1 MPTVSVN
8 LDENQYVRVNTA
20 FNPMVLQAPRDTV
33 RITLSELKPSVDNVV
48 YHTLGGQ
55 DNPLKFDSIDTNV
68 WALSMSDRS
77 SLIVSEIDPQRVSVF
92 SSAGVEAYLDQYSGA
107 LGVIEQEHMKIHKGE
122 AFTVSERL
130 TIPNVG
136 GTHEFLAIVPALV
149 FPHFR
154 SFTVTSDGG
163 PNDVDFYEGSTIS
176 SPGTPVTPFNNNR
189 NSSNIA
195 ELLVYDTPV
204 LLTDGVSL
212 EPILIPG
219 TKQTGSFGSEASNEW
234 ILKQDEIYMIRIT
247 NNTTGAGTSNFT
259 INLFF
264 YE

>member
-1 MPTVSVN
+1 MPTSIVN
-8 LDENQYVRVNTA
+8 LDVTQYVQVNSSLGQILLQSLRDEVRVTLSDLKPAKSNTA
-20 FNPMVLQAPRDTV
+20 F
-33 RITLSELKPSVDNVV
+33 
-48 YHTLGGQ
+48 HTMRGS
-55 DNPLKFDSIDTNV
+55 DNPLPINAIDTNV
-68 WALSMSDRS
+68 WALSLTDRS

-219 TKQTGSFGSEASNEW
+219 TKQAGSFGSEASNEW
-234 ILKQDEIYMIRIT
+234 ILKQDETYMIRIT
-247 NNTTGAGTSNFT
+247 NNTNGAGTSNFT
-259 INLFF
+259 INMFW